1 VGDAGESDPGAKQA
15 PPPGALTALLRA
27 VAAEPEP
34 RDAEPVPL
42 AQGTVVGRFEIVR
55 ELGRGAFGVVYE
67 AKDRELGRS
76 VALKIVRPGRAS
88 SGESQLAREAEA
100 VARLSHPNLVTLY
113 EVGRSEHG
121 PFLVFELLRGKTLQE
136 RSDDGPIDV
145 LEAVH
150 VAVEVARGLAH
161 AHAEGVVHRD
171 LKPSNVFVTTR
182 GNVKILDF
190 GMAHAFG
197 RRRVSGGTPAYM
209 APEQWEDNP
218 EDERTD
224 VFALG
229 VMLHRMLAGDYPF
242 PEGEGRWSTGAALAP
257 RLEVPDLAGLG
268 DLVGRMLEK
277 VPAGRP
283 RDGTEV
289 LAALEP
295 IETMLRVRPTAGA
308 AAVWSTRRKATL
320 GDFLAE
326 LKRRHVLRVTAGYAL
341 FSFAVL
347 LVIEPVMHAVGLP
360 DLMLKEVLVA
370 LAVGLPVAAILAWV
384 YDLTVQSVKRT
395 PPVTGP
401 GGAMS
406 GRSRLLL
413 PSAVSAAAL
422 SIAVALYAWQ
432 HSARAGRYAAPPGP
446 SSASADGLDAEL
458 TEILRKFHADARPL
472 PPWFINQVRQRVQN
486 LLARPSTR
494 AIAYPRMKRYWPMIS
509 RKLAERGLP
518 EELGYIAWH
527 ESQFD
532 PAARTTGGGDVA
544 GMWQFAVG
552 AARRFGLI
560 VDRERDDR
568 LDPELSTQA
577 AVSYL
582 ADLMALYG
590 SESFMLAIA
599 GYNMGEG
606 KLTKTLR
613 VLAQQPGGLS
623 AENRN
628 FWYLH
633 RLRLLPEETMEMV
646 PDVLAIAVI
655 CRDPHRYGLE

>member
-1 VGDAGESDPGAKQA
+1 
-15 PPPGALTALLRA
+15 
-27 VAAEPEP
+27 
-34 RDAEPVPL
+34 
-42 AQGTVVGRFEIVR
+42 
-55 ELGRGAFGVVYE
+55 
-67 AKDRELGRS
+67 
-76 VALKIVRPGRAS
+76 
-88 SGESQLAREAEA
+88 
-100 VARLSHPNLVTLY
+100 
-113 EVGRSEHG
+113 
-121 PFLVFELLRGKTLQE
+121 
-136 RSDDGPIDV
+136 
-145 LEAVH
+145 
-150 VAVEVARGLAH
+150 
-161 AHAEGVVHRD
+161 
-171 LKPSNVFVTTR
+171 
-182 GNVKILDF
+182 
-190 GMAHAFG
+190 
-197 RRRVSGGTPAYM
+197 M
-209 APEQWEDNP
+209 APEQWEENP

-229 VMLHRMLAGDYPF
+229 VMLHRMLSGEYPF
-242 PEGEGRWSTGAALAP
+242 PEDGGRWSAGVALAP
-257 RLEVPDLAGLG
+257 RLDVPGLPELG

-283 RDGTEV
+283 RDGAEV

-295 IETMLRVRPTAGA
+295 IEAALRARPA
-308 AAVWSTRRKATL
+308 AAASAVRSTGRRATL
-320 GDFLAE
+320 GSRVAE
-326 LKRRHVLRVTAGYAL
+326 MKRRRVFRVMAGYAL
-341 FSFAVL
+341 FCFAVL
-347 LVIEPVMHAVGLP
+347 MVIEPVMHAAGLP
-360 DLMLKEVLVA
+360 DRMLKDALMVLA
-370 LAVGLPVAAILAWV
+370 LGFPVAVILSWV
-384 YDLTVQSVKRT
+384 YDLTVQGVKRT
-395 PPVTGP
+395 PSATGSKGHP
-401 GGAMS
+401 
-406 GRSRLLL
+406 RSRPRLAPVL
-413 PSAVSAAAL
+413 AAAAVVAAL
-422 SIAVALYAWQ
+422 TAVALYALQ
-432 HSARAGRYAAPPGP
+432 HSAGAGRYAAPPVP

-486 LLARPSTR
+486 LLTRPTTR
-494 AIAYPRMKRYWPMIS
+494 AVAYPRMKRYWPMIS

-532 PAARTTGGGDVA
+532 PAARTTDGGDVA
-544 GMWQFAVG
+544 GMWQFTAG

-577 AVSYL
+577 AASYL

-613 VLAQQPGGLS
+613 SLAQQPGGLS